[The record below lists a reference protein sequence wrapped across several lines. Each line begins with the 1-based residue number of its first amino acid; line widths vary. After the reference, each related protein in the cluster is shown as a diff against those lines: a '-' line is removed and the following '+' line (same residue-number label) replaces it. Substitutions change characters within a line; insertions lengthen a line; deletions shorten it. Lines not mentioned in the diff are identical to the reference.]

1 MKPATTTTN
10 ISFGYITGIPVTVGV
25 TMYVLSIS
33 SVSEVMMVLI
43 HTNNVFYFC
52 FKNNNYFLKTTRCKG
67 NPNTMCYY
75 YYYLVYM

>member
-43 HTNNVFYFC
+43 HIFFIFVL
-52 FKNNNYFLKTTRCKG
+52 NNNSIESVLEKADDLIIAAC
-67 NPNTMCYY
+67 
-75 YYYLVYM
+75 

>member
-43 HTNNVFYFC
+43 LIMYFI
-52 FKNNNYFLKTTRCKG
+52 FVLKITIIF
-67 NPNTMCYY
+67 
-75 YYYLVYM
+75 

>member
-10 ISFGYITGIPVTVGV
+10 ISFGYIAGIPVTVGV

-43 HTNNVFYFC
+43 YIYF
-52 FKNNNYFLKTTRCKG
+52 FVLNNNNSRVCIESYNNYKL
-67 NPNTMCYY
+67 
-75 YYYLVYM
+75 

>member
-10 ISFGYITGIPVTVGV
+10 ISFGYIAGIPVTVGV

-43 HTNNVFYFC
+43 YTYIYLFIFVL
-52 FKNNNYFLKTTRCKG
+52 NNNSRVCIESMNYNIIG
-67 NPNTMCYY
+67 A
-75 YYYLVYM
+75 